1 MNMYEDYLM
10 LLSPPETVKNEIAR
24 YKKAS
29 AKLIGN
35 YKSVD
40 SPAHIS
46 IQHLE
51 RQKPFMAE
59 TNIERIGKSL
69 AALPPVLLHVDGFK
83 YFTHLHNKMTIYAHI
98 RITPAVD
105 EWFTLLKRAL
115 HVRKAIVPHITVT
128 RDIPESDFN
137 LLWPNFR
144 HKKLVEPFWIKELK
158 MLKRETFAPSPQWT
172 AYKTFEFKNT
182 KSSANTAE
190 AIINKQAAAENYFPD
205 QINLF

>member
-10 LLSPPETVKNEIAR
+10 LLSPPEAVKHEIAR

-35 YKSVD
+35 YKSMN

-46 IQHLE
+46 VHHLE
-51 RQKPFMAE
+51 RQKPFMAQ
-59 TNIERIGKSL
+59 TNLLKLENSL
-69 AALPPVLLHVDGFK
+69 NTLPPVLLHLDGFN
-83 YFTHLHNKMTIYAHI
+83 YFQHLHGRVTIYANI

-105 EWFTLLKRAL
+105 EWFQQLKRKL
-115 HVRKAIVPHITVT
+115 IVRKTIVPHITVT
-128 RDIPESDFN
+128 RDIAESDFN

-144 HKKLVEPFWIKELK
+144 HKKLVEPFWVRELYL
-158 MLKRETFAPSPQWT
+158 LKRATFAAAPQWEH
-172 AYKTFEFKNT
+172 YKTFEFKSRT
-182 KSSANTAE
+182 SLANTAD
-190 AIINKQAAAENYFPD
+190 AIINRQAEADSQFRD